1 MSGYK
6 VDVKGTHSAD
16 ARLLETLRRT
26 AIATLEHCSADSPS
40 RLTLMLGDD
49 LMVQRLNQQFRQQN
63 KTTDVLSFPDGE
75 APSRGMPI
83 YLGDVIFSVPQ
94 AKRQAAQGNHAL
106 SAELQLLTVH
116 GVLHLLGY
124 DHTTSAEKEQMWAVQ
139 TEILTKINAPVVAP
153 PLEYDE

>member
-6 VDVKGTHSAD
+6 VDVKGTISAD

-26 AIATLEHCSADSPS
+26 GIATLQHCSADAPS
-40 RLTLMLGDD
+40 RLTLVLGDD
-49 LMVQRLNQQFRQQN
+49 AMVQRLNHQFRDQN

-75 APSRGMPI
+75 APSRGAPI

-94 AKRQAAQGNHAL
+94 AKRQAHQGGHTL

-124 DHTTSAEKEQMWAVQ
+124 DHTTTAEKEEMWAIQ

-153 PLEYDE
+153 PIEYDE